1 MAIFT
6 YSAIFLNIKTLFF
19 FGMSELRCPYCNNVQ
34 NSSETYCPFCGQS
47 LEDVN
52 AQLKTNQLQS
62 QESVDK
68 DKDLQGL
75 EFYNQIKKEVDQKK
89 SITAEKEAAF
99 WFGVKPKKGS
109 EETKKGF
116 SRALLITILGIVTVV
131 SVIAVVIYFIVNGI
145 PIQT

>member
-89 SITAEKEAAF
+89 SITAEKEAF